1 MVQDRP
7 YRYLGWLV
15 AESRSALHE
24 LALVLQASPES
35 DALII
40 LGRLLDSLPIG
51 FHVTDCG
58 NSFRILYGN
67 QVWER
72 WLGAA
77 KLPVVGKPLADVFPT
92 AAQSGVL
99 DIMGQV
105 CRTGQPR
112 HLKSFEFRELGILER
127 GKAGETSRW
136 DWEIYPLSGPGGEVT
151 HLLNVVMDVSEPS
164 PKKGRTSAAERKAA
178 NLQREEAS
186 GVLRIFGVAPG
197 PASRKP
203 MESLSPRERQVAD
216 LLALGLTNTGAAQA
230 LNLSSTTISSHVGH
244 ILAKLGFR
252 SRAQVAAWVIES
264 RLGQPVAELDESDEL
279 DNP

>member
-1 MVQDRP
+1 VTK
-7 YRYLGWLV
+7 
-15 AESRSALHE
+15 SRSALDE
-24 LALVLQASPES
+24 LAAVLQASPES
-35 DALII
+35 DALVI

-58 NSFRILYGN
+58 DSFRIVYGN
-67 QVWER
+67 QAWER
-72 WLGAA
+72 WLGPA
-77 KLPVVGKPLADVFPT
+77 KLPVVGKTLAEVFPT

-99 DIMGQV
+99 DIMREV
-105 CRTGQPR
+105 CGTGQPR

-136 DWEIYPLSGPGGEVT
+136 DWEIYPLSGLGGRVT
-151 HLLNVVMDVSEPS
+151 HLLNVVMDVSEPA
-164 PKKGRTSAAERKAA
+164 PRKGRPSAAERKAV

-197 PASRKP
+197 PAARKP
-203 MESLSPRERQVAD
+203 TESLSPRERQVAD
-216 LLALGLTNTGAAQA
+216 LLALGLTNTGAGQV

-264 RLGQPVAELDESDEL
+264 RLGQSEAQTTESTEEEAPV
-279 DNP
+279 

>member
-1 MVQDRP
+1 VGNSQ
-7 YRYLGWLV
+7 
-15 AESRSALHE
+15 SALDE
-24 LALVLQASPES
+24 LASVLQASPES
-35 DALII
+35 DALVI

-58 NSFRILYGN
+58 DSFRIVYGN
-67 QVWER
+67 HAWER
-72 WLGAA
+72 WLGPA
-77 KLPVVGKPLADVFPT
+77 KLPVVGKTLAEVFPT

-99 DIMGQV
+99 DIMREV
-105 CRTGQPR
+105 CGTGQPR

-136 DWEIYPLSGPGGEVT
+136 DWEIYPLTVGGRVT
-151 HLLNVVMDVSEPS
+151 NLLNVVMDVSEPA
-164 PKKGRTSAAERKAA
+164 PRKGRPSAAER

-197 PASRKP
+197 PARRKP
-203 MESLSPRERQVAD
+203 AESLSPRERQVAD
-216 LLALGLTNTGAAQA
+216 LLALGLTNTGAAQV

-252 SRAQVAAWVIES
+252 SRAQVAAWVIET
-264 RLGQPVAELDESDEL
+264 RLGQSEAQRTESTEEEAPV
-279 DNP
+279 